1 MMIGIGSSF
10 TRIAPSSSMSLNG
23 FISWSGKFRKLHE
36 NLNHIPGLGDI
47 LILVDAVPLGG

>member
-10 TRIAPSSSMSLNG
+10 TRIAPSFSMSLNG